1 MNKQKTRWCLPFW
14 QHQPRSRQAGWP
26 SEPESLCL
34 YPPPPANIN
43 KYQKTITRISTNIK
57 RWYQEYLQISKG
69 DTKNIRTS
77 KAWEHGRCV
86 EQHLHLA
93 DMSRPLEAES
103 LLRRRPSHRLP
114 FTSVISVQFKIFA
127 SCQNIKIQLKTK
139 ISKHWLAFT
148 WPAGDSDADNTVVEQ
163 QKPSALCPAHLH
175 PQHSKIENFTQN
187 PECQSQYLSSTG
199 CW

>member
-1 MNKQKTRWCLPFW
+1 MWTNKRQGDACLFGNTSQDPARLVD
-14 QHQPRSRQAGWP
+14 HP
-26 SEPESLCL
+26 SQSPCACTLHHL
-34 YPPPPANIN
+34 
-43 KYQKTITRISTNIK
+43 QISTNIK
-57 RWYQEYLQISKG
+57 RPYQEYQQISVHQKLENMV
-69 DTKNIRTS
+69 D
-77 KAWEHGRCV
+77 V

-93 DMSRPLEAES
+93 DMSRPLEAEP

-114 FTSVISVQFKIFA
+114 FKSAISIQFKIFA

-148 WPAGDSDADNTVVEQ
+148 WPAGDSDADNSVVEQ
-163 QKPSALCPAHLH
+163 QKPSPLCPAHLH